1 MPIFRLSVTALP
13 VSESSISASLEA
25 MVVVLLKE
33 ISRDGEVTEKLLIPA
48 MTISPSNPWL
58 YLFQE
63 DLYHF

>member
-1 MPIFRLSVTALP
+1 
-13 VSESSISASLEA
+13 

-33 ISRDGEVTEKLLIPA
+33 ISRDGEVTEKLLILA
-48 MTISPSNPWL
+48 MTISPSTPWL